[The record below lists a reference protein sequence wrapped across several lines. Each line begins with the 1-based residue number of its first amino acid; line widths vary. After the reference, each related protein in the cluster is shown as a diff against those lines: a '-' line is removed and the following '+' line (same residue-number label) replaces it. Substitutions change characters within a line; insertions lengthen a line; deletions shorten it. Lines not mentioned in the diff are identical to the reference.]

1 MHIQLSICCRCDS
14 LRKPLFHKLIS
25 KNVMLVVYINKMH
38 FTAEHKVVHN
48 VEISFNIEGFVERWT
63 WSRYMEPWH

>member
-1 MHIQLSICCRCDS
+1 MCLHVYELQKKPKNLMHIQLSICCRCDS

-38 FTAEHKVVHN
+38 LTAEHKVVHN
-48 VEISFNIEGFVERWT
+48 VEISFNI
-63 WSRYMEPWH
+63 